1 MSRGRI
7 SLVVLLGVAALC
19 SRDLL
24 RGGCQAHGCAAPMSG
39 GSTPL
44 IATGL
49 LLGAGVLAAA
59 GSALRAANR
68 ERREFA
74 ALPAVIDPPL
84 GVLLPGSPL
93 PPITCLD
100 VDEALAVCA
109 GVWRPRIFVSRGLIQ
124 ASGPAE
130 LRAVLL
136 HEAHHA
142 ALRDPLRRAFR
153 YAAVRVFF
161 FLPVLGWWAD
171 RAAIQD
177 ELAADR
183 AALRGSGPGPL
194 ARALLLTGGGLEHAA
209 AGMGG
214 AASLRI
220 RSLAEGGVRLGAPSL
235 AVCVGSAAGLLVLIV
250 GLVCI

>member
-1 MSRGRI
+1 MIRGRI

-24 RGGCQAHGCAAPMSG
+24 RGGCPAHGCAAPMSG
-39 GSTPL
+39 GPTPL

-49 LLGAGVLAAA
+49 GLGAALLAAA
-59 GSALRAANR
+59 GSALMAANR
-68 ERREFA
+68 EQRGFA
-74 ALPAVIDPPL
+74 SLPAAVDTAL
-84 GVLLPGSPL
+84 GVLLPGNPL
-93 PPITCLD
+93 PPITCVD
-100 VDEALAVCA
+100 VDEPLAVCA

-124 ASGPAE
+124 ASGPGE

-142 ALRDPLRRAFR
+142 AQRDPLRRAFR
-153 YAAVRVFF
+153 YALARVFF
-161 FLPVLGWWAD
+161 FLPVLRWWAD

-183 AALRGSGPGPL
+183 AALRWSGPGPL

-220 RSLAEGGVRLGAPSL
+220 RSLAEGGVRLGTPSFT
-235 AVCVGSAAGLLVLIV
+235 ACVRSAAGLLMLMV